1 MVSETTFGRVGAA
14 VMSKQVRILSGLHRG
29 AEVTVASDEH
39 CVIGSDPECSVVL
52 FDPQVAPRHCVL
64 QEDEFGL
71 TCRALDAAVTIDD
84 RQIAAGEVAKLE
96 DFALIRCGQAALSI
110 GPMQGDWSIAERALS
125 SPRIAPRQAVRS
137 LRQLN
142 PYALFATV
150 LFGITCVIGLAY
162 AALSDRSYE
171 LTPGRVEAAR
181 AWLRK
186 IAPEGSELTI
196 GADAAPSHELLLT
209 GYVKDDA
216 QLRSLLNATR
226 GSEFAPRVEVYA
238 VDEMTGSMERLLR
251 LAELPCDLRY
261 QGSGQFLCAE
271 AVPSDTVAMRLRT
284 VARDVPGLRALHVS
298 VVPPP
303 MVAEAPPPAPVVTSG
318 PVRLTQKFSVLM
330 WRNQR
335 YLIGQFGER
344 YKEGEDFDGFKI
356 SRIGVDK
363 IMFER
368 DGKEFEFY
376 VAALRTAK

>member
-1 MVSETTFGRVGAA
+1 
-14 VMSKQVRILSGLHRG
+14 MSKQVRILSGLHRG
-29 AEVTVASDEH
+29 AEVTVANDEH
-39 CVIGSDPECSVVL
+39 CVIGCDPECSIVL

-64 QEDEFGL
+64 QADEFGL
-71 TCRALDAAVTIDD
+71 SCRALEAAVVVDD
-84 RQIAAGEVAKLE
+84 RPIAAGEVAKLE
-96 DFALIRCGQAALSI
+96 DFSLIRCGQAALSI
-110 GPMQGDWSIAERALS
+110 GPPQGDWSIAERALT
-125 SPRIAPRQAVRS
+125 APRTKPMHAVRS

-171 LTPGRVEAAR
+171 LTPTRVEAAR
-181 AWLRK
+181 AWLKK

-196 GADAAPSHELLLT
+196 GADAAPSHQLLLT
-209 GYVKDDA
+209 GYVRDDT
-216 QLRSLLNATR
+216 QLRSLLSATR
-226 GSEFAPRVEVYA
+226 ASDFAPRVEVYA
-238 VDEMTGSMERLLR
+238 IDEMTGSMERLLR
-251 LAELPCDLRY
+251 LAELPCNLHY
-261 QGSGQFLCAE
+261 QGSGQYLCGE
-271 AVPSDTVAMRLRT
+271 TVPSETIAMRLRT
-284 VARDVPGLRALHVS
+284 IARDVPGLRALHVS

-303 MVAEAPPPAPVVTSG
+303 VVAAAPPAPVVTSG

-344 YKEGEDFDGFKI
+344 YREGEDFDGFKI

-363 IMFER
+363 ILFER

-376 VAALRTAK
+376 VAALRTPK

>member
-1 MVSETTFGRVGAA
+1 
-14 VMSKQVRILSGLHRG
+14 MSKQVRILSGLHRG

-39 CVIGSDPECSVVL
+39 CVIGSDPECSIVL

-64 QEDEFGL
+64 QADEFGL
-71 TCRALDAAVTIDD
+71 SCRALDASVTIDD

-96 DFALIRCGQAALSI
+96 DFSLIRCGQAALSI
-110 GPMQGDWSIAERALS
+110 GPPNGDWSLAERELTT
-125 SPRIAPRQAVRS
+125 PRAKPMHAVRS

-150 LFGITCVIGLAY
+150 LAGITCVIGLAY
-162 AALSDRSYE
+162 AALSDRTHE
-171 LTPGRVEAAR
+171 LTPTRVEAAR
-181 AWLRK
+181 AWLKK

-196 GADAAPSHELLLT
+196 GADAAPSHQLLLT
-209 GYVKDDA
+209 GYVRDDA
-216 QLRSLLNATR
+216 QMRALLSATR
-226 GSEFAPRVEVYA
+226 GSDFAPRVEVYA

-251 LAELPCDLRY
+251 LAELPCDLNY
-261 QGSGQFLCAE
+261 QGSGQYLCSE
-271 AVPSDTVAMRLRT
+271 AVPSETVAMRLRT
-284 VARDVPGLRALHVS
+284 IARDVPGLRALQVS

-303 MVAEAPPPAPVVTSG
+303 AVAAAPSPASVVAGG

-344 YKEGEDFDGFKI
+344 YREGEQFDGFKI
-356 SRIGVDK
+356 ARIDVDK
-363 IMFER
+363 IKFER

-376 VAALRTAK
+376 VAALRTPK

>member
-1 MVSETTFGRVGAA
+1 
-14 VMSKQVRILSGLHRG
+14 
-29 AEVTVASDEH
+29 
-39 CVIGSDPECSVVL
+39 
-52 FDPQVAPRHCVL
+52 VL
-64 QEDEFGL
+64 QADEFGL
-71 TCRALDAAVTIDD
+71 SCRALDAAVTIDD

-96 DFALIRCGQAALSI
+96 DFSLIRCGQAALSI
-110 GPMQGDWSIAERALS
+110 GPAGGDWSIAERALT
-125 SPRIAPRQAVRS
+125 APRAKPMQAVRS

-150 LFGITCVIGLAY
+150 LLGITCVIGLAY
-162 AALSDRSYE
+162 AALSDREYE
-171 LTPGRVEAAR
+171 LTPTRVEAAR
-181 AWLRK
+181 AWLKK
-186 IAPEGSELTI
+186 IAPQGSELTI
-196 GADAAPSHELLLT
+196 GADAAPSHQLLLT
-209 GYVKDDA
+209 GYVRDDA
-216 QLRSLLNATR
+216 QLRSLLSATR
-226 GSEFAPRVEVYA
+226 ASDFAPRVEVYA

-261 QGSGQFLCAE
+261 QGSGQYLCTE
-271 AVPSDTVAMRLRT
+271 TVPSETVAMRLRSI
-284 VARDVPGLRALHVS
+284 ARDVPGLRALHVS

-303 MVAEAPPPAPVVTSG
+303 VVAEAPPPPPVVVSG

-344 YKEGEDFDGFKI
+344 YREGEEFDGFRI

-376 VAALRTAK
+376 VAALRTPK